1 MVSVV
6 VLAVADP
13 EEGLVVWGE
22 VGTPESGK
30 EAFLEGELASPEVAQ
45 ASLVAAQASLA
56 MEGKAFR

>member
-6 VLAVADP
+6 VFSVAGL
-13 EEGLVVWGE
+13 EGGLVVWGE
-22 VGTPESGK
+22 VGIPESGK
-30 EAFLEGELASPEVAQ
+30 EASLEGELASPEVVQ